1 MYHGKMHKMHSHC
14 VILFLS
20 RILFIWCS
28 DSVVS
33 ACIRYEKAGG
43 SLPSSD
49 IFLYAWSLNLPNL
62 RSGRI
67 VASLSYSLMLVAR

>member
-1 MYHGKMHKMHSHC
+1 MYHRKMHKMHS

-33 ACIRYEKAGG
+33 ACIRYEKVGG

-49 IFLYAWSLNLPNL
+49 IFLVYAWKIGFFYLAYP
-62 RSGRI
+62 
-67 VASLSYSLMLVAR
+67 